1 MENVTITFIG
11 AGNMGQALIGGLIQS
26 STPVDRI
33 RAADPDA
40 GKRTA
45 LADEFGIATFGD
57 NAEAATGT
65 DVLVMAVK
73 PQVIDRVLASLSG
86 AVGAGTLVVSVA
98 AGIPL
103 DRLSRGLG
111 GHDRTV
117 RAMPNTPALYRA
129 GITGLTAGSGVTAED
144 RARAEAVMK
153 AAGQVVWIDDESLM
167 DAVTAVSG
175 SGPAYFFA
183 LTEQLAAAG
192 ARAGLPP
199 EIAEQLARQTAV
211 GAGVMLAQS
220 DTDAAELRRRV
231 TSPGG
236 TTAAALK
243 SLEEDGFARLI
254 EKAVDAAVVR
264 GRALGDD

>member
-26 STPVDRI
+26 GTPADRI

-40 GKRTA
+40 EKRAA
-45 LADEFGIATFGD
+45 LADEFGITTCAD
-57 NAEAATGT
+57 NADAAAGT
-65 DVLVMAVK
+65 DVLVVAVK
-73 PQVIDRVLASLSG
+73 PQVMDGVLASLTG
-86 AVGAGTLVVSVA
+86 AVDAGTLVVSVA
-98 AGIPL
+98 AGMPL

-129 GITGLTAGSGVTAED
+129 GITGLTAGSGVTADD
-144 RARAEAVMK
+144 RERAEAVME

-183 LTEQLAAAG
+183 LAEQLAAAG
-192 ARAGLPP
+192 ARAGLPT
-199 EIAEQLARQTAV
+199 EIAKQLARQTAV

-220 DTDAAELRRRV
+220 ESDAAELRRRV

-236 TTAAALK
+236 TTAAALE
-243 SLEEDGFARLI
+243 SLDENGFARLI
-254 EKAVDAAVVR
+254 EKAVDAAVRR
-264 GRALGDD
+264 GRELGDN